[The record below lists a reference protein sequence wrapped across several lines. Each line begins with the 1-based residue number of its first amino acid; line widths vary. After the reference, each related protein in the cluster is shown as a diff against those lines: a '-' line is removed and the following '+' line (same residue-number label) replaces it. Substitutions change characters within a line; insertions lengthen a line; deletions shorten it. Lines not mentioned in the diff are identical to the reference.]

1 MLLTYNISGNFGSF
15 IKQFETL
22 SINIINLSSMQNV
35 EFQHVET
42 SCSNFNKLVLGI
54 QKSSELFFVKFN
66 LYLKTNEKILISEI
80 FSVCIN
86 DLLPSFGELANSLT
100 IETHRLRS
108 DKVINAFSYL
118 F

>member
-1 MLLTYNISGNFGSF
+1 MRAEYGTYCR
-15 IKQFETL
+15 L
-22 SINIINLSSMQNV
+22 SISLV
-35 EFQHVET
+35 ESIYIMFHDVVHIVAFYIMYET
-42 SCSNFNKLVLGI
+42 IGFDVLGV